1 MRKIFFVFLLASG
14 LTIYTI
20 GPAFAGHSSSWGDRT
35 IWDRYQESS
44 KGCTFCHTNQTEHTA
59 GPHGGYQTTT
69 DKCMACHTVHKAENE
84 ALLPGTT
91 VTGTCNFCH
100 DLTQTEYAP
109 YYTAY
114 LTSGESIQAAHQVQG
129 LDLPIAGLGNWDG
142 SLSIPGGDSVSGG
155 AKNLDASAQ
164 GRLSTTTKFT
174 CDSCHTPHAIEGS
187 TVQPYFGESHL
198 KYEILNYPGG
208 NAGRFW
214 LTDRLLKAKLNGSSG
229 FKYTKYDSDWCA
241 ACHQGRYKNGVIH
254 NHPVAMSGRLNDG
267 VKAADPNDAEGYQYL
282 NFLTAA
288 DFVNG
293 RDKTWLINN
302 AKKSNGQYNTF
313 FWAED
318 GSDALEGSIVDL
330 GARGSGERV
339 FRKDPRNNKQ
349 FSMTEGDPVNKN
361 TPRPDGYVSIVEYP
375 DGPSCQQCHGNAR
388 DVEKPFLESLQDGN
402 HGHTVMTFPHVSKNK
417 SLTVENHDD
426 FCTNCHGLDNLP

>member
-1 MRKIFFVFLLASG
+1 MRKIFFAFVLAAG
-14 LTIYTI
+14 LTILTI
-20 GPAFAGHSSSWGDRT
+20 GPAFAGHSTGWGDRT
-35 IWDRYQESS
+35 IWNRYSETS
-44 KGCTFCHTNQTEHTA
+44 KGCTFCHTNQREHTA

-114 LTSGESIQAAHQVQG
+114 LPSGESIKSAHQVQG
-129 LDLPIAGLGNWDG
+129 LDIPTSGLGNWDG
-142 SLSIPGGDSVSGG
+142 SLSIPGGDPVSGG

-198 KYEILNYPGG
+198 KFEINSAGD
-208 NAGRFW
+208 AGRFW

-229 FKYTKYDSDWCA
+229 FRYTKYSSDWCA
-241 ACHQGRYKNGVIH
+241 GCHLGRYKNGVIH
-254 NHPVAMSGRLNDG
+254 NHPVAMTGAVPDG
-267 VKAADPNDAEGYQYL
+267 ITAADPTDAEGYQFL
-282 NFLTAA
+282 NFLTGA
-288 DFVNG
+288 DFDNG
-293 RDKTWLINN
+293 ASKTWLINN
-302 AKKSNGQYNTF
+302 AKTSDGRYNVF
-313 FWAED
+313 YWAKD
-318 GSDALEGSIVDL
+318 GSADLISGNIVDL
-330 GARGSGERV
+330 DERGSGPRV
-339 FRKDPRNNKQ
+339 LKLDPRSNKQ
-349 FSMTEGDPVNKN
+349 YTMTAGDPVNHN
-361 TPRPDGYVSIVEYP
+361 AARPDGYVSILEYP

-388 DVEKPFLESLQDGN
+388 NVEDPFLESLEVN
-402 HGHTVMTFPHVSKNK
+402 EHMVMTFPHVSRYE
-417 SLTVENHDD
+417 SLTVENNDD
-426 FCTNCHGLDNLP
+426 FCTNCHGLEDLP